1 MLNFHNFGTYMTW
14 TIWIV
19 SLQMTKFD
27 NRKVSKMVSFNSSIP
42 QICFYIYIVS
52 IYPLLFPV
60 NLGNVI
66 AAAYKSDKKNPFVSL
81 SDHEMLEKYRVK
93 SFEVQGNNSTSTL
106 SALRYRKFC
115 SFIWQSRRC
124 YILKSGGE
132 GDCWCSPWSNSKVNL

>member
-1 MLNFHNFGTYMTW
+1 
-14 TIWIV
+14 
-19 SLQMTKFD
+19 MTKFD
-27 NRKVSKMVSFNSSIP
+27 NRKVSRMVSFNSSIP
-42 QICFYIYIVS
+42 QICFYLCIVS

-106 SALRYRKFC
+106 SALRFRKFC
-115 SFIWQSRRC
+115 SFIWQSRC
-124 YILKSGGE
+124 YILKSGGR
-132 GDCWCSPWSNSKVNL
+132 GGLLVH

>member
-1 MLNFHNFGTYMTW
+1 
-14 TIWIV
+14 
-19 SLQMTKFD
+19 
-27 NRKVSKMVSFNSSIP
+27 MVSFNSSIP

-106 SALRYRKFC
+106 SALRFMKFC

-124 YILKSGGE
+124 YILKSGVGGAQCYQME
-132 GDCWCSPWSNSKVNL
+132 LRWWFEI

>member
-1 MLNFHNFGTYMTW
+1 M
-14 TIWIV
+14 
-19 SLQMTKFD
+19 
-27 NRKVSKMVSFNSSIP
+27 
-42 QICFYIYIVS
+42 YIVS
-52 IYPLLFPV
+52 IYRLLFPV

-115 SFIWQSRRC
+115 SFIWQIRCC
-124 YILKSGGE
+124 YILKSGG
-132 GDCWCSPWSNSKVNL
+132 GGGIDDALLDQIQRLIYKSDKTSFVDHG